1 MSLRADRARRVRRL
15 QTSRQRGYA
24 IYALPEPLVEAG
36 AVAGAAGA
44 EAVLEL
50 TLAALSE
57 DALAVEAASPLA
69 GAAAPL
75 PFAFAAGAALALL
88 PPRKSVTYQPE
99 PFNWN
104 PAAVTC
110 LRKVSFP
117 HSGQFVRGASLIF

>member
-1 MSLRADRARRVRRL
+1 MPPRPGRARRVRHL
-15 QTSRQRGYA
+15 QGGYA
-24 IYALPEPLVEAG
+24 SYALPEPLVEAG
-36 AVAGAAGA
+36 AAAGAAGA
-44 EAVLEL
+44 AAALVLL
-50 TLAALSE
+50 LAALSE
-57 DALAVEAASPLA
+57 DALAVAPASLLA
-69 GAAAPL
+69 GAAAVSV
-75 PFAFAAGAALALL
+75 FDAGVGFALL

>member
-1 MSLRADRARRVRRL
+1 MYRQNAGPARPGA
-15 QTSRQRGYA
+15 TSAPPSGGYA
-24 IYALPEPLVEAG
+24 SYALPEPLVEAG
-36 AVAGAAGA
+36 VAAGAAGA
-44 EAVLEL
+44 AAAVVLL
-50 TLAALSE
+50 LVALSA
-57 DALAVEAASPLA
+57 DALALELPSPLA
-69 GAAAPL
+69 GAAAAFS
-75 PFAFAAGAALALL
+75 FALAAGAEFALL